1 MARASLP
8 NKVRSCQS
16 PPPMRPPNFYAAAG
30 LDRAGNRRKDVAWV
44 AERLADP
51 STRFVPVWRN
61 LNLVLSAEPSCV
73 LLAAEEIAVFGAE
86 PVLLG
91 LRESRALFAVDLSAH
106 ERPLDVLSVGSQA
119 EFVDLRRVGPLLAR
133 QEGSLLA
140 YARGILWWHQRH
152 RFCGVCSAATTSG
165 EAGHVRTCS
174 SPDCRAQHFPR
185 TDPAVIMLVHDGERC
200 LLGRQAI
207 WPKGMHSTLAGF
219 VEPGESLEEAVA
231 REVMEETGIEV
242 TDIAYHS
249 SQPWPFPSSI
259 MLGFH
264 ARALTTAIRV
274 DPVELEDARWFER
287 RQLLAHREDTD
298 AFRLPRRDSIARR
311 LIEDWLGR

>member
-1 MARASLP
+1 MARPSLP
-8 NKVRSCQS
+8 NKPGSCQS

-30 LDRAGNRRKDVAWV
+30 LDRAGHRRKDAAWV

-51 STRFVPVWRN
+51 ATRFVPLWRSQ
-61 LNLVLSAEPSCV
+61 NLVLEAEARWV
-73 LLAAEEIAVFGAE
+73 LLAAEEIEPFVAE

-91 LRESRALFAVDLSAH
+91 LAEQRALFAVDLSAH
-106 ERPLDVLSVGSQA
+106 ERPLEALSLAAPA

-133 QEGSLLA
+133 HEGSILA

-152 RFCGVCSAATTSG
+152 RFCGLCGAPTASG
-165 EAGHVRTCS
+165 EAGHVRACTNA
-174 SPDCRAQHFPR
+174 DCRATHFPR

-231 REVMEETGIEV
+231 REVMEETAIEV
-242 TDIAYHS
+242 TDVAYHS

-264 ARALTTAIRV
+264 ARAVTTEIRV

-287 RQLLAHREDTD
+287 AQLLAHREDSD
-298 AFRLPRRDSIARR
+298 EFRLPRRDSIARR
-311 LIEDWLGR
+311 LIEDWLRR